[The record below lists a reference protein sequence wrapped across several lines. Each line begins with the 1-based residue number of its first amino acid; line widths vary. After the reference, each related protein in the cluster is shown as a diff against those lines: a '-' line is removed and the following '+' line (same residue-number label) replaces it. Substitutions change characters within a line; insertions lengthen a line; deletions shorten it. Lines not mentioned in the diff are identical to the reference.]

1 MIILPPN
8 LEHTLQ
14 SLPDKY
20 EVFMFELHKTLLAKP
35 ALRADFSQ
43 GIGEK
48 SKIKFLCLHYAPF
61 RP

>member
-14 SLPDKY
+14 SLPGKY
-20 EVFMFELHKTLLAKP
+20 EVFMFELHKTLLRKP

-43 GIGEK
+43 GMGK
-48 SKIKFLCLHYAPF
+48 KTGK
-61 RP
+61 

>member
-1 MIILPPN
+1 MPPN

-20 EVFMFELHKTLLAKP
+20 EVFMFELQKTFLGKP

-43 GIGEK
+43 GIGK
-48 SKIKFLCLHYAPF
+48 KGK
-61 RP
+61 